1 VLQRQ
6 RAERRP
12 AARLDIAD
20 LVQPAGH
27 SVMNAH
33 GLRQHWS
40 RRPALHF
47 ALIGALAL
55 GMYRAWIALG
65 PDDATRRES
74 IVVTEQDRRDMEAE
88 FRARWGMA
96 PSAAQSGALVNQ
108 AVEEELLYR
117 AARSLALDF
126 QDASVKRRLFE
137 KARALNLR
145 PTGGNTDA
153 AQEAAA
159 LGLDDDIVIRR
170 LLAEKMRLLLQQDG
184 NGGSISDAE
193 VAAYLEQNRQRF
205 LQPET
210 VTLTQVF
217 LSADKRGAAVTGAA
231 AAARAALGAQ
241 PPSPV
246 SARLSDPFPLGT
258 RFSYTAGQLTGRFG
272 KPFADQVLALPAHE
286 WSQPI
291 ASPYGLHLVW
301 VEEHR
306 AAQLPA
312 LDDVRA
318 PIRLAIIKER
328 DARNLQRG
336 LAQLR
341 ALFDVRIDE
350 TPAS

>member
-1 VLQRQ
+1 
-6 RAERRP
+6 
-12 AARLDIAD
+12 
-20 LVQPAGH
+20 
-27 SVMNAH
+27 
-33 GLRQHWS
+33 
-40 RRPALHF
+40 
-47 ALIGALAL
+47 
-55 GMYRAWIALG
+55 MYRAWIALG
-65 PDDATRRES
+65 PDDATRRGS

-217 LSADKRGAAVTGAA
+217 LSADKRGAAVTGAGCRVMLPLTWRTV
-231 AAARAALGAQ
+231 RAAFGFTAPTFACSGQRIPTGAWCMHSVQ
-241 PPSPV
+241 IGRPHSEHETRV
-246 SARLSDPFPLGT
+246 SRSGC
-258 RFSYTAGQLTGRFG
+258 R
-272 KPFADQVLALPAHE
+272 
-286 WSQPI
+286 
-291 ASPYGLHLVW
+291 
-301 VEEHR
+301 
-306 AAQLPA
+306 
-312 LDDVRA
+312 
-318 PIRLAIIKER
+318 
-328 DARNLQRG
+328 
-336 LAQLR
+336 
-341 ALFDVRIDE
+341 
-350 TPAS
+350 